1 MKNFI
6 KSKMR
11 MPIDL
16 AMLILMPFLMSYSLV
31 GETAHEWI
39 GIAITVLFI
48 VHQILNFGWWKNI
61 FKGKMSAV
69 RILITSVNFL
79 LLADIILLAYSGINL
94 SEHIF
99 SALPEIGSSSFSRV
113 LHLTCAHWGIVLTS
127 LHLGFHGRI
136 IGRHLK
142 HVKMKNTLLAIGGLI
157 GIYGIYAFV
166 GRRIYSYLFPTAAF
180 IFFDGGTSL
189 VRSLADYGAMIV
201 TFAYIGY
208 FAIKIATN
216 KSKTEKE

>member
-1 MKNFI
+1 MKNFS
-6 KSKMR
+6 KAKMR

-16 AMLILMPFLMSYSLV
+16 AMLVLMPFLMSYSLV
-31 GETAHEWI
+31 GETTHEWL
-39 GIAITVLFI
+39 GIVITVLFI
-48 VHQILNFGWWKNI
+48 VHQILNFGWWKSI
-61 FKGKMSAV
+61 FKGKMSGV

-99 SALPEIGSSSFSRV
+99 SALPEIGSSSVSRL
-113 LHLTCAHWGIVLTS
+113 LHLACSHWGVVLTS

-142 HVKMKNTLLAIGGLI
+142 HDKMKNMLFAVGGLV
-157 GIYGIYAFV
+157 GIYGICAFV
-166 GRRIYSYLFPTAAF
+166 GRRIYSYLFPTTAF
-180 IFFDGGTSL
+180 IFFNGGASL
-189 VRSLADYGAMIV
+189 VRSIADYGAMIV

-208 FAIKIATN
+208 FIMRIFAK
-216 KSKTEKE
+216 KQ